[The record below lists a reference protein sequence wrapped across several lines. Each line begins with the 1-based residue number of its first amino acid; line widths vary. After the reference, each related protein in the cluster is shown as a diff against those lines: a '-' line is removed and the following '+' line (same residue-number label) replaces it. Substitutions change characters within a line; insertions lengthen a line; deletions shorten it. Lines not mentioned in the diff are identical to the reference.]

1 MNEKEF
7 YKMEE
12 KRILS
17 RRAFMKLT
25 VVAAVGA
32 AAAACQPQPTPT
44 AAPKPT
50 TAPAATAVPT
60 KPPAAAT
67 SAPAATAAP
76 ASKYKE
82 APMLAEMVKAGKL
95 PAVDKR
101 LPDNPWV
108 APTLES
114 VGKHGGQIRRAYKG
128 VSDRWGPTKL
138 QDRGFVWFDKSL
150 VMKPRLAES
159 WTVNADG
166 TEWSIKLRK
175 GSKWSDGKEF
185 TSADVK
191 WWWENWVNNKLL
203 TPSGPTGVLVAGSPP
218 KPLTPSFPDAYT
230 VNLKFPAPKPM
241 FITLIG
247 RYQMYMPGHYL
258 KEWHMDLT
266 SDKAGLEAK
275 VKAAGS
281 ASWDRYLVDDRQYWY
296 ANPDLP
302 TVGAWTSKEPL
313 GKDLHLMIR
322 NPYFY
327 GVDSAG
333 NQLPYWD
340 QVTHRLFSDNN
351 VFNLWITNGEI
362 DFQARHVSSA
372 AADVTLYKQGET
384 KGDYKVF
391 RGISAGHL
399 AVQLNLATKEAKL
412 REFFNNRDVRI
423 GLSYAID
430 RNKINELVYSGL
442 ATPRQYSPISASPQ
456 FYKKLSEAHIKFDVA
471 EANKR
476 LDASGYKDKDAQG
489 FRKFKDGTT
498 ISFTIEG
505 TDNVGTPSEDAYQQI
520 VKMFGAVGVKC
531 AYKYAER
538 ALYEQHYNANEIEAA
553 VWGGDR
559 TVLPLVPEAPI
570 FRGTMIDRPWAAGYG
585 HWYTD
590 KTAPGSVEPPKDH
603 FIWKIW
609 EIWDKVA
616 AEPDPAKQNA
626 LFFQIL
632 DIWAEELPMI
642 GVLGE
647 VPSFCIVKNG
657 IKNFIQGFP
666 NDDTTG
672 DEQVYNAETYYW
684 DDPSKH
690 PVT

>member
-1 MNEKEF
+1 
-7 YKMEE
+7 MEE
-12 KRILS
+12 MRLLS

-25 VVAAVGA
+25 VVTAVGA

-50 TAPAATAVPT
+50 TAPAATSAPAATKAPEPT
-60 KPPAAAT
+60 KPPA
-67 SAPAATAAP
+67 AATAAP

-108 APTLES
+108 APTLEAT
-114 VGKHGGQIRRAYKG
+114 GKHGGMIRRAYKG

-138 QDRGFVWFDKSL
+138 LDHGFVWFDKTL

-159 WTVNADG
+159 WTVNTDG
-166 TEWSIKLRK
+166 SEWTIKMRK
-175 GSKWSDGKEF
+175 GVKWSDGKEF

-191 WWWENWVNNKLL
+191 WWWENFILNKTL
-203 TPSGPTGVLVAGSPP
+203 TPGGATGYWATGAPP
-218 KPLTPSFPDAYT
+218 KAATFAFPDAYT
-230 VNLKFPAPKPM
+230 INVKFAAPKPM

-247 RYQMYMPGHYL
+247 RQGMWFPAHYMNQ
-258 KEWHMDLT
+258 WHGDLT
-266 SDKAGLEAK
+266 TDKAALDAK
-275 VKAAGS
+275 VKAAGA
-281 ASWDRYLVDDRQYWY
+281 ASWDKYFIDNRQWWWGH
-296 ANPDLP
+296 PDMP
-302 TVGAWTSKEPL
+302 TVTAWTAKDEL
-313 GKDLHLMIR
+313 GKEIFIMNR
-322 NPYFY
+322 NPYFF

-333 NQLPYWD
+333 NQLPYFD

-362 DFQARHVSSA
+362 DFQARHVSAA
-372 AADVTLYKQGET
+372 AADYTLYKQAET

-391 RGISAGHL
+391 KGISASHV
-399 AVQLNLATKEAKL
+399 AVQLNLATKNDKL
-412 REFFNNRDVRI
+412 REFFNTRDVRI
-423 GLSYAID
+423 GLSHAID

-456 FYKKLSEAHIKFDVA
+456 FYKKLTEAYIKFDVA

-476 LDASGYKDKDAQG
+476 LDAAGYKDKDGQG

-498 ISFTIEG
+498 ISFTLEG
-505 TDNVGTPSEDAYQQI
+505 TDNVGTPAEDSYQQI
-520 VKMFGAVGVKC
+520 VKMFAAVGVKC
-531 AYKYAER
+531 AYKYVER
-538 ALYEQHYNANEIEAA
+538 ALYTQHYEANEIEGA

-559 TVLPLVPEAPI
+559 TVLPLVPEAII
-570 FRGTMIDRPWAAGYG
+570 FRGTQPDRPWAAGYAMYYNNG
-585 HWYTD
+585 PS
-590 KTAPGSVEPPKDH
+590 APGAVKPPDGH
-603 FIWKIW
+603 FINKIW
-609 EIWDKVA
+609 DIWAKVS

-647 VPSFCIVKNG
+647 LPSFCIVKNG
-657 IKNFIQGFP
+657 FKNFLQGFP

-672 DEQVYNAETYYW
+672 DEQVYNAETYFW

-690 PVT
+690 PAV